1 MPLSQQIRLM
11 IITKFWEMRKYE
23 RNAKVRRDTIFIRAR
38 WKQAID
44 YFWSRMTRHQISV
57 SIFTGTV
64 IASRLSE
71 DPKSRVLLLEA
82 GPEEPSISSVPA
94 FAFTAANS
102 TYDWQFETVPQRRA
116 CLGNGGVC
124 LWPRG
129 KMLCGTACLSGN
141 FLLICINTS
150 IVTIFVIFN
159 F

>member
-1 MPLSQQIRLM
+1 M
-11 IITKFWEMRKYE
+11 IIRVTHIIQKISLIERDTWKNNNKMR
-23 RNAKVRRDTIFIRAR
+23 RMRDTIYLHNTSNRRFVRQNDATWFVITAISKYAVFIR
-38 WKQAID
+38 
-44 YFWSRMTRHQISV
+44 IS
-57 SIFTGTV
+57 TGTV

-102 TYDWQFETVPQRRA
+102 TYDWQFETVPQKRA

-129 KMLCGTACLSGN
+129 KMLCGTACLSGK
-141 FLLICINTS
+141 
-150 IVTIFVIFN
+150 IVGD
-159 F
+159 